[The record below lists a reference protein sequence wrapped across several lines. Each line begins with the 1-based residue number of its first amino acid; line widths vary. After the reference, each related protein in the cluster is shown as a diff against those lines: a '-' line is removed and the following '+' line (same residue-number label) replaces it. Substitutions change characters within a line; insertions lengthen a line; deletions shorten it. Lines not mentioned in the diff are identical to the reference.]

1 VPCGRPGALVPLRAV
16 SIPGEVFK
24 IGLLQGLA
32 SALRQFCVEQELP
45 MPRTARAT
53 ALAKRVPPRRLHPLP
68 VRIMHWI
75 NAVAIFIMIGSGWK
89 IYNDDILFSFLRF
102 PDAIVIGKWAQY
114 GLQWHFFGMWIF
126 VLNGI
131 AYLCYGIVSGR
142 LWQKLFPVSPR
153 EVFVTIGDALR
164 FRLRHDDL
172 THYNSVQK
180 VLYLGVMAVGVLIVI
195 SGLALWKPVQFSE
208 LANLFGSF
216 QTIRLIHFLC
226 MTAIV
231 AFIVVHVTLALLVP
245 QSLLAML
252 TGGPALDNAHDQ
264 SVAAPIIAEIKTI
277 PEVKT
282 VPEIE
287 TVPER

>member
-1 VPCGRPGALVPLRAV
+1 MPQAAQAT
-16 SIPGEVFK
+16 VF
-24 IGLLQGLA
+24 A
-32 SALRQFCVEQELP
+32 SSAS
-45 MPRTARAT
+45 
-53 ALAKRVPPRRLHPLP
+53 PRRLHPLP

-75 NAVAIFIMIGSGWK
+75 NALAIFIMIGSGWK
-89 IYNDDILFSFLRF
+89 IYNDDVLFSFLRF
-102 PDAIVIGKWAQY
+102 PDGIVIGKWAQY

-131 AYLCYGIVSGR
+131 AYLSYGIISGR
-142 LWQKLFPVSPR
+142 FWQKLFPISPR
-153 EVFVTIGDALR
+153 EVFTTVGEALR

-172 THYNSVQK
+172 THYNAVQK

-216 QTIRLIHFLC
+216 QNIRLVHFLC
-226 MTAIV
+226 MTAIA

-245 QSLLAML
+245 QSLLAMI
-252 TGGPALDNAHDQ
+252 TGGPAIDSAGDEAPNAP
-264 SVAAPIIAEIKTI
+264 VIAQI
-277 PEVKT
+277 KT

-287 TVPER
+287 TVPEINTSH

>member
-1 VPCGRPGALVPLRAV
+1 MKTAPIELEP
-16 SIPGEVFK
+16 SK
-24 IGLLQGLA
+24 T
-32 SALRQFCVEQELP
+32 SA
-45 MPRTARAT
+45 
-53 ALAKRVPPRRLHPLP
+53 PRRLHPWP

-75 NAVAIFIMIGSGWK
+75 NALAIFIMIGSGWK

-142 LWQKLFPVSPR
+142 FWQKLFPISPA
-153 EVFVTIGDALR
+153 EVFVTVGEALR
-164 FRLRHDDL
+164 FRLRHNDL
-172 THYNSVQK
+172 THYNAVQK

-216 QTIRLIHFLC
+216 QTIRLVHFLC

-231 AFIVVHVTLALLVP
+231 AFIAVHVTLALLVP
-245 QSLLAML
+245 QSLLAMF
-252 TGGPALDNAHDQ
+252 TGGPVLNKPRDEAPHA
-264 SVAAPIIAEIKTI
+264 AAPSVAEIKAI
-277 PEVKT
+277 PMIQT
-282 VPEIE
+282 APEIE
-287 TVPER
+287 TVPET